1 MTTELEQALREGME
15 RFTHGMR
22 VPEGLA
28 RRADRH
34 RQRRRRTARVLAAA
48 GTAAIVTAAGA
59 VLAGVTSAPGQGAPP
74 RIQTSAYVVSRVEHA
89 LAAAARGCAHV
100 MYDRTSFSQVP
111 YYTGPIP
118 GGWDW
123 SLVPA
128 RSLTRAGA
136 TTGWESC
143 HSYVQTAWSATG
155 QPIFTEQITRTA
167 ILGTAQA
174 VPAGA
179 TVAVIYGPRAWW
191 RTGLTV
197 AKAFVP
203 MRNRVVSSQWGHILP
218 LMTFG
223 SIGGIRDQVTHHYL
237 RIAGRQR
244 IDGVETF
251 KLVYA
256 DPASASD
263 GGVFWVNAS
272 TYLPVRWQSP
282 VKAPTSNL
290 SLYASEPTLGMV
302 TTDFRLLPAT
312 PANSARLHV
321 TVPAGFRQVPPPW
334 NRPWR

>member
-28 RRADRH
+28 RKADRH

-59 VLAGVTSAPGQGAPP
+59 VLAGVTGASGQGAPP
-74 RIQTSAYVVSRVEHA
+74 RIQTAAYVVSRVEHA
-89 LAAAARGCAHV
+89 LAASARDCRYV
-100 MYDRTSFSQVP
+100 MFSRTSYAQAP
-111 YYTGPIP
+111 YYTRPIP

-123 SLVPA
+123 SLAPA
-128 RSLTRAGA
+128 RSLTRAA
-136 TTGWESC
+136 AITEWKSC
-143 HSYVQTAWSATG
+143 HSYVRTAWSATG
-155 QPIFTEQITRTA
+155 QPIFTEQVTKTA
-167 ILGTAQA
+167 ILDNAHYQ

-203 MRNRVVSSQWGHILP
+203 MGSRVAHSQWGHILP
-218 LMTFG
+218 LMPG
-223 SIGGIRDQVTHHYL
+223 DLVGGIRDQITHHYL

-244 IDGVETF
+244 IDGVETV
-251 KLVYA
+251 KLVSA
-256 DPASASD
+256 DSHST
-263 GGVFWVNAS
+263 GGALWVNAS
-272 TYLPVRWQSP
+272 TYLPVRSQSP
-282 VKAPTSNL
+282 VKAPTSNMAR
-290 SLYASEPTLGMV
+290 YAAEPTLGLA

-312 PANSARLHV
+312 PANRARLHV
-321 TVPAGFRQVPPPW
+321 TVPAGFRQVRPPW